1 MHNYVILSIHLVVD
15 IFIVKNLYLLIHH
28 LDIELLD
35 ACREEFH
42 RRLKVYHAWKLKNR
56 KGKNLS
62 VTGDIDEERAP
73 NDILNNGKFRHRLN
87 RNSRASLIIRRG
99 IGDIP

>member
-1 MHNYVILSIHLVVD
+1 MVD

-42 RRLKVYHAWKLKNR
+42 RRLKVYHAWKVKNR
-56 KGKNLS
+56 KGKNPS
-62 VTGDIDEERAP
+62 MAHDKNEDIDEERAP
-73 NDILNNGKFRHRLN
+73 KDILNNGKFTHL
-87 RNSRASLIIRRG
+87 
-99 IGDIP
+99 

>member
-1 MHNYVILSIHLVVD
+1 MVD

-56 KGKNLS
+56 KGKNPS
-62 VTGDIDEERAP
+62 AVNHNEDMDGERAP
-73 NDILNNGKFRHRLN
+73 KDILNNGKTFTLN
-87 RNSRASLIIRRG
+87 MRDDKKNLNFFSRSIFIN
-99 IGDIP
+99 

>member
-1 MHNYVILSIHLVVD
+1 
-15 IFIVKNLYLLIHH
+15 LLIYL

-56 KGKNLS
+56 KGKNPS
-62 VTGDIDEERAP
+62 AMDDRNNDMDEERAP
-73 NDILNNGKFRHRLN
+73 KDILNNGKLTQ
-87 RNSRASLIIRRG
+87 NSNSEL
-99 IGDIP
+99 